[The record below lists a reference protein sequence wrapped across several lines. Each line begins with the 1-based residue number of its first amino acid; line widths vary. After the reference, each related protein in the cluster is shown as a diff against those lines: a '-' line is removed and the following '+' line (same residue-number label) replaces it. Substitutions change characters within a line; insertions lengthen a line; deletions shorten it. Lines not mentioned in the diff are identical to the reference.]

1 MKGERVEGRRSGREK
16 EWKSEKVE
24 KSRRV
29 GEQRWKKEEWRE
41 NE

>member
-1 MKGERVEGRRSGREK
+1 MEGRRSGREK